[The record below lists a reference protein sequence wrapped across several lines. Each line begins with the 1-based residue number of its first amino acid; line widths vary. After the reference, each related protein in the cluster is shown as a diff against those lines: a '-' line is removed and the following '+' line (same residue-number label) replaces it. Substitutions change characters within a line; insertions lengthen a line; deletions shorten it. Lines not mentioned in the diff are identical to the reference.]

1 MELTIQ
7 LDGRSKQAKAL
18 IALLKSLSFV
28 KIKKEQQESLYNPEF
43 VKKIKEAE
51 EEIEKGNTIRI
62 NPNNVWESI
71 L

>member
-28 KIKKEQQESLYNPEF
+28 KIKKEQQESTYNPEF

-51 EEIEKGNTIRI
+51 ERAEYTTLDMNDIWGSLGLK
-62 NPNNVWESI
+62 
-71 L
+71 